1 MATDTD
7 ALLNMATTLLSSIE
21 HVEMLREDKYDCV
34 FTEGGDVIQPS
45 WKRGGRPHE
54 LNKFW
59 NLIHDEVQ
67 KTKERYYSHTENEY
81 RLMCSD
87 FFEQMKD
94 KTKEI
99 AIAKKS
105 VRDHI
110 IRVSKLEEENKTLTN
125 ELTKTKE
132 HNRDLKRTAD
142 KVTRYKEEFA
152 TLSKKLRSIEEYVA
166 CEESFVR
173 ERVSVDE
180 YFDTDPDLR
189 MFFKLE

>member
-1 MATDTD
+1 MATNTN
-7 ALLNMATTLLSSIE
+7 ALLDMATTLLNSLE
-21 HVEMLREDKYDCV
+21 HVEMLKEDKYVCV
-34 FTEGGDVIQPS
+34 FLDGGDIHQSS

-54 LNKFW
+54 VNTFW
-59 NLIHDEVQ
+59 NVIHDEVQ
-67 KTKERYYSHTENEY
+67 KAKKRIYNHTENEY

-87 FFEQMKD
+87 FFEQMKE
-94 KTKEI
+94 KRKEI

-105 VRDHI
+105 VRDSLVL
-110 IRVSKLEEENKTLTN
+110 RAKLEEEHKALTN
-125 ELTKTKE
+125 ELAKTKE
-132 HNRDLKRTAD
+132 DNRQLKRTAD
-142 KVTRYKEEFA
+142 KVAGYKAEFR

-166 CEESFVR
+166 TDEAFCR

>member
-7 ALLNMATTLLSSIE
+7 ALLNMATTLLNSIE
-21 HVEMLREDKYDCV
+21 HVEMSKEDKYDCV
-34 FTEGGDVIQPS
+34 FLDGGDVIQPS
-45 WKRGGRPHE
+45 WKRGGRPHKV
-54 LNKFW
+54 NKFW

-81 RLMCSD
+81 RLMCAD
-87 FFEQMKD
+87 FFEQMKE

-105 VRDHI
+105 VRDHM
-110 IRVSKLEEENKTLTN
+110 IRLNKLEEEHKTLTN

-132 HNRDLKRTAD
+132 DNRTLKRTAD
-142 KVTRYKEEFA
+142 KVNGYKEEFK

-173 ERVSVDE
+173 ESVSVDE
-180 YFDTDPDLR
+180 YFNTDPDLR
-189 MFFKLE
+189 MFFKIE